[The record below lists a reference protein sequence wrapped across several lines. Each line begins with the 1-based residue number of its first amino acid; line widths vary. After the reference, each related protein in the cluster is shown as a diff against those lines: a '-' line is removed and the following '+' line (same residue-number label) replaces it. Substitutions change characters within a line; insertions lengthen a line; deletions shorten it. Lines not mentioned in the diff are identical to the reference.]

1 MIKPGETNRIFSRKT
16 ENPMIKTSSLQFQAQ
31 SRRRFFLLSL
41 LLTVIG
47 FLFYSVP
54 DLLAQAADAAVEGE
68 EEEAV
73 TMFDNVKQA
82 GLWMVPLILASI
94 AMVALIVYNFIQL
107 TAAKFKPED
116 LKMALLDHMANCRV
130 RSAIEVASTSPT
142 YLGRMLASALPHVD
156 ATDPETLG
164 REEVEDAV
172 AEFTIRENRA
182 HMNWIGYLGVI
193 GQIAPMLGLLG
204 TVVGM
209 MGAFN
214 TIGTQGQADPS
225 ALAADIGLAMVTT
238 ASGLIIAIPSVFF
251 FFFLRNRFNGLV
263 AACHQDMSDMLDASY
278 QAVNAEQAMAKVPEG
293 LQA

>member
-1 MIKPGETNRIFSRKT
+1 M
-16 ENPMIKTSSLQFQAQ
+16 KTSFLQSQAQ
-31 SRRRFFLLSL
+31 SRRQFFLWSL

-47 FLFYSVP
+47 FLFYSAP
-54 DLLAQAADAAVEGE
+54 ELLAQDAAADA
-68 EEEAV
+68 EEEAPA

-82 GLWMVPLILASI
+82 GIWMVPLIIASI

-107 TAAKFKPED
+107 TASKFKPED

-142 YLGRMLASALPHVD
+142 YLGRLLASALPHVD
-156 ATDPETLG
+156 ATDPDTLG

-172 AEFTIRENRA
+172 AEFTIRENRN
-182 HMNWIGYLGVI
+182 HMTWIGYLGVI

-214 TIGTQGQADPS
+214 KIGAQGQADPS
-225 ALAADIGLAMVTT
+225 ALAENIGLAMVTT

-263 AACHQDMSDMLDASY
+263 AACHQDMADMLDASH
-278 QAVNAEQAMAKVPEG
+278 QAVNADQAMAKVPEG

>member
-1 MIKPGETNRIFSRKT
+1 M
-16 ENPMIKTSSLQFQAQ
+16 MKTSFLQSQAQ
-31 SRRRFFLLSL
+31 SRQQFFLWSL

-47 FLFYSVP
+47 FLFYSAP
-54 DLLAQAADAAVEGE
+54 ELLAQGDAAADA
-68 EEEAV
+68 EEEAPA

-82 GLWMVPLILASI
+82 GVWMVPLIIASI

-107 TAAKFKPED
+107 TASKFKPED

-156 ATDPETLG
+156 ATDPDTLG

-172 AEFTIRENRA
+172 AEFTIRENRN
-182 HMNWIGYLGVI
+182 HMTWIGYLGVI

-214 TIGTQGQADPS
+214 KIGAQGQADPS
-225 ALAADIGLAMVTT
+225 ALAENIGLAMVTT

-263 AACHQDMSDMLDASY
+263 AACHQDMADMLDASH
-278 QAVNAEQAMAKVPEG
+278 QAVNADQAMAKVPEG

>member
-1 MIKPGETNRIFSRKT
+1 M
-16 ENPMIKTSSLQFQAQ
+16 KTSFLQSQAQ
-31 SRRRFFLLSL
+31 SRRQFFLWSL

-47 FLFYSVP
+47 FLFYSAP
-54 DLLAQAADAAVEGE
+54 ELLAQGDAAADA
-68 EEEAV
+68 EEEAPA

-82 GLWMVPLILASI
+82 GIWMVPLIIASI

-107 TAAKFKPED
+107 TASKFKPED

-156 ATDPETLG
+156 ATDPDTLG

-172 AEFTIRENRA
+172 AEFTIRENRN
-182 HMNWIGYLGVI
+182 HMTWIGYLGVI

-214 TIGTQGQADPS
+214 KIGAQGQADPS
-225 ALAADIGLAMVTT
+225 ALAENIGLAMVTT

-263 AACHQDMSDMLDASY
+263 AACHQDMADMLDASH
-278 QAVNAEQAMAKVPEG
+278 QAVNADQAMAKVPEG

>member
-1 MIKPGETNRIFSRKT
+1 
-16 ENPMIKTSSLQFQAQ
+16 
-31 SRRRFFLLSL
+31 
-41 LLTVIG
+41 
-47 FLFYSVP
+47 
-54 DLLAQAADAAVEGE
+54 
-68 EEEAV
+68 
-73 TMFDNVKQA
+73 
-82 GLWMVPLILASI
+82 
-94 AMVALIVYNFIQL
+94 MVALIVYNFIQL
-107 TAAKFKPED
+107 TASKFKPED

-172 AEFTIRENRA
+172 AEFTIRENRD
-182 HMNWIGYLGVI
+182 HMTWIGYLGVI

-214 TIGTQGQADPS
+214 KIGAQGQADPS
-225 ALAADIGLAMVTT
+225 ALAENIGLAMVTT

-263 AACHQDMSDMLDASY
+263 AACHQDMADMLDASH
-278 QAVNAEQAMAKVPEG
+278 QAVNADQAMAKVPEG

>member
-1 MIKPGETNRIFSRKT
+1 MKT
-16 ENPMIKTSSLQFQAQ
+16 FFLQSQAQ
-31 SRRRFFLLSL
+31 SRRQFFLWSL

-47 FLFYSVP
+47 FLFYSAP
-54 DLLAQAADAAVEGE
+54 ELLAQADAAAEA
-68 EEEAV
+68 EEEAAPA

-82 GLWMVPLILASI
+82 GFWMVPLILASI

-107 TAAKFKPED
+107 TASKFKPED

-172 AEFTIRENRA
+172 AEFTIRENRD
-182 HMNWIGYLGVI
+182 HMTWIGYLGVI

-214 TIGTQGQADPS
+214 KIGAQGQADPS
-225 ALAADIGLAMVTT
+225 ALAENIGLAMVTT

-263 AACHQDMSDMLDASY
+263 AACHQDMADMLDASH
-278 QAVNAEQAMAKVPEG
+278 QAVNADQAMAKVPEG

>member
-1 MIKPGETNRIFSRKT
+1 M
-16 ENPMIKTSSLQFQAQ
+16 MKTSFLQSQAQ
-31 SRRRFFLLSL
+31 SRRQFFLWSL

-47 FLFYSVP
+47 FLFYSAP
-54 DLLAQAADAAVEGE
+54 NLLAQAADAATETDE
-68 EEEAV
+68 EETA

-82 GLWMVPLILASI
+82 GLWMVPLIIASI

-172 AEFTIRENRA
+172 AEFTIRENRD

-214 TIGTQGQADPS
+214 TIGSQGQADPS
-225 ALAADIGLAMVTT
+225 LLAADIGLAMVTT

-263 AACHQDMSDMLDASY
+263 AGCHQDLSDMLDASH
-278 QAVNAEQAMAKVPEG
+278 QAVNADQAMAKVPEG
-293 LQA
+293 LQS

>member
-1 MIKPGETNRIFSRKT
+1 M
-16 ENPMIKTSSLQFQAQ
+16 KTSFLQSQAQ
-31 SRRRFFLLSL
+31 SRRQFFLWSL

-47 FLFYSVP
+47 FLFYSAP
-54 DLLAQAADAAVEGE
+54 ELLAQADAAAEA
-68 EEEAV
+68 EEEAAPA

-82 GLWMVPLILASI
+82 GFWMVPLILASI

-107 TAAKFKPED
+107 TASKFKPED

-172 AEFTIRENRA
+172 AEFTIRENRD
-182 HMNWIGYLGVI
+182 HMTWIGYLGVI

-214 TIGTQGQADPS
+214 KIGAQGQADPS
-225 ALAADIGLAMVTT
+225 ALAENIGLAMVTT

-263 AACHQDMSDMLDASY
+263 AACHQDMADMLDASH
-278 QAVNAEQAMAKVPEG
+278 QAVNADQAMAKVPEG

>member
-1 MIKPGETNRIFSRKT
+1 
-16 ENPMIKTSSLQFQAQ
+16 MIKTSSLQFQAQ

-214 TIGTQGQADPS
+214 TIGSQGQADPS

>member
-1 MIKPGETNRIFSRKT
+1 
-16 ENPMIKTSSLQFQAQ
+16 MIKTSFLQSQAQ
-31 SRRRFFLLSL
+31 SRRQFFLWSL

-47 FLFYSVP
+47 FLFYSAP
-54 DLLAQAADAAVEGE
+54 ELLAQADAAADE
-68 EEEAV
+68 EEVAPA

-82 GLWMVPLILASI
+82 GIWMVPLIIASI

-107 TAAKFKPED
+107 TASKFKPED

-156 ATDPETLG
+156 ATDPDTLG

-172 AEFTIRENRA
+172 AEFTIRENRN
-182 HMNWIGYLGVI
+182 HMTWIGYLGVI

-214 TIGTQGQADPS
+214 KIGAQGQADPS
-225 ALAADIGLAMVTT
+225 ALAENIGLAMVTT

-263 AACHQDMSDMLDASY
+263 AACHQDMADMLDASH
-278 QAVNAEQAMAKVPEG
+278 QAVNADTAMAKVPEG

>member
-68 EEEAV
+68 EEEAA

-214 TIGTQGQADPS
+214 TIGSQGQADPS